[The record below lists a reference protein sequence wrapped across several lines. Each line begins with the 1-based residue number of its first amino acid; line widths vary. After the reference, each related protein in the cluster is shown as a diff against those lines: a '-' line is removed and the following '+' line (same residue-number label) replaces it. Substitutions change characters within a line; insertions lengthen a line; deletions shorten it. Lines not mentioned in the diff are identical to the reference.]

1 MTTKHFYII
10 KTKWFRIYFR
20 GSYSLFEIDFGKSG
34 CKELVIH
41 LFNIRKVIEWKLNY
55 KEV

>member
-1 MTTKHFYII
+1 MRTKHFYII